1 MTYNLSPSAVERWR
15 DELDLLTSGQPVRF
29 PSENPHMLAYSL
41 REAIAAARHH
51 KIEPYASLGYTFRK
65 REGVVIAE
73 PRRSLVREKPILAN
87 SEVTLDGSTEFSVVQ
102 QMLKNKQANVATFP
116 HFTGDT
122 TPIKRWA
129 DANGYI
135 LSYPP
140 LVLQREKK
148 PVPMS
153 KMLHRLAHQEEEI
166 ERDEDDRADSN
177 RGAGTRR
184 RSPQRDWRG
193 DV

>member
-41 REAIAAARHH
+41 REAIAAAREH
-51 KIEPYASLGYTFRK
+51 KIEPYASLQYTFRK
-65 REGVVIAE
+65 RDGVVIAE
-73 PRRSLVREKPILAN
+73 PRRSLLVERPVIAGK
-87 SEVTLDGSTEFSVVQ
+87 EVTLEGSTEFSVVQ
-102 QMLKNKQANVATFP
+102 QMLKNKQANIATFP

-129 DANGYI
+129 DANGYT

-140 LVLQREKK
+140 LVLQKEKK
-148 PVPMS
+148 LVPLS

-166 ERDEDDRADSN
+166 ESDDNDRADPN
-177 RGAGTRR
+177 RRADPRR
-184 RSPQRDWRG
+184 QPPSRDRRG